1 MLEELEEFWRTRLY
15 DLDTRVIIMRG
26 AGDKGFCACLLY
38 TSALGQLSRGERM
51 KIAMGLAIW
60 GENDLLIL
68 DEPTNHLDV
77 YSREALEESLL
88 QYAGTILLIS
98 HDRYLLDK
106 VCDRMLVFEQQ
117 HIQRVEGQLT
127 ACLSRPARE
136 KREETVNSSQEE
148 RLLVETQMA
157 RVLSELSLLKLE
169 DPRYQELDREYQD
182 LLRRRRQLHQL
193 SLIHI

>member
-1 MLEELEEFWRTRLY
+1 
-15 DLDTRVIIMRG
+15 
-26 AGDKGFCACLLY
+26 
-38 TSALGQLSRGERM
+38 M

-106 VCDRMLVFEQQ
+106 VCDHMLVFEQQ

-127 ACLSRPARE
+127 DYLSK
-136 KREETVNSSQEE
+136 KRDESKADLVKASAEE
-148 RLLVETQMA
+148 RLILETRIS
-157 RVLSELSLLKLE
+157 RVLSELSLLTPDRPEYAALDE
-169 DPRYQELDREYQD
+169 EYQEL
-182 LLRRRRQLHQL
+182 LRQRSKLNQESR
-193 SLIHI
+193 S